1 MKIIGKVILACIA
14 LVLAFY
20 TISFAIYIVGSITK
34 QKALSTLKNP
44 ADVALACRA
53 AIQALGTNE
62 YATFQGNDPTLPAP
76 LRKLKPHYVMVETTL
91 LRAEFHGGFD
101 HYGLEFRPKD
111 PEQPDGIWVLNYYTE
126 SPERKQL
133 YELK

>member
-1 MKIIGKVILACIA
+1 MKIIGTVILACIA

-20 TISFAIYIVGSITK
+20 TVSFAIYIVGSITK

-62 YATFQGNDPTLPAP
+62 YAYFQGNDPTLPAP
-76 LRKLKPHYVMVETTL
+76 LQKLKPGFVLVQTTS

-101 HYGLEFRPKD
+101 HYGLEFRPKY
-111 PEQPDGIWVLNYYTE
+111 PEQPDGTWVLNYYTE
-126 SPERKQL
+126 SPQRKQL

>member
-1 MKIIGKVILACIA
+1 MKFIGKVILACFA
-14 LVLAFY
+14 LALAFY

-34 QKALSTLKNP
+34 QMTLSTLKNP

-62 YATFQGNDPTLPAP
+62 YATFEGDDPTLPAT
-76 LRKLKPHYVMVETTL
+76 LRELKPHYVLVETES

-101 HYGLEFRPKD
+101 HYGLEFRPKI
-111 PEQPDGIWVLNYYTE
+111 PEQPGGTWILNYYTE